1 MKTVEVIM
9 LETYDKVNNLED
21 NFKKT
26 IKVLNEIITDLQQT
40 TLKQQKQINEL
51 IKRYNDNF
59 DI

>member
-1 MKTVEVIM
+1 MKTVEIIM